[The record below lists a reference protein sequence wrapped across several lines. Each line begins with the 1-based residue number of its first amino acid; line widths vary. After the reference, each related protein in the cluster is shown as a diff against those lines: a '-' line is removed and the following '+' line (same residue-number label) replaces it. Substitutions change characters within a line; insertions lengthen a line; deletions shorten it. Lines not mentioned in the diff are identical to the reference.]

1 MSTSTSVLRF
11 SDGTY
16 LTSELPPDAN
26 GELAAAQQLRYRVF
40 VENLGWVRPAEQ
52 DELRDVDPYDDKACH
67 FIVTDCLGET
77 VGTIRLLRGGESGFM
92 LDKEF
97 IALVGENGNA
107 VRHSPEC
114 AELSRL
120 AVKPEL
126 SPKDRHDVAMCLY
139 RAAYAW
145 SGIHGVVHW
154 YVVIEVSFL
163 KVLQRLGFPF
173 RRVGRSHHFQPQ
185 VTTVAATLD
194 LTEAA
199 RSLRTLDP
207 DRLAWFETIGVPD
220 A

>member
-1 MSTSTSVLRF
+1 MSTSTSAIRF
-11 SDGTY
+11 RDGAY
-16 LTSELPPDAN
+16 LTSELPPQAD

-40 VENLGWVRPAEQ
+40 VENLGWVQPAER
-52 DELRDVDPYDDKACH
+52 DALRDVDLYDDKACH

-77 VGTIRLLRGGESGFM
+77 VGTIRLLRGGEAGFM

-97 IALVGENGNA
+97 VALVAENGDA
-107 VRHSPEC
+107 IHHSPDY

-139 RAAYAW
+139 RAAYGW
-145 SGIHGVVHW
+145 SGVHGVGHW
-154 YVVIEVSFL
+154 YVVIELSFL

-173 RRVGRSHHFQPQ
+173 RRVGRTYHFQPQ

-194 LTEAA
+194 LAEAA
-199 RSLRTLDP
+199 RALRALDP
-207 DRLAWFETIGVPD
+207 GRLAWFEATGVPD